1 MRAVFYAGIPLALL
15 SQKRFLQLANF
26 FLALLFVA
34 GSVIVAIALG
44 SLLRTYTENAIA
56 LTTISLCSGALAMT
70 FAGLAFYPGATWGSL
85 GLRLGSASGG
95 LYGLLIGAGACGSLV
110 CAAVLCGL
118 GEWTSLDASEIR
130 FDWRDA
136 RLAGVSLLCI
146 GAAAEEL
153 LLRGLALQLL
163 ACAVRP
169 AGAIALTSV
178 AFAVLHGANPGITW
192 LAHTNTALFGAVFGL
207 AVFRQRSLWVA
218 IGLHLG
224 WNLTQ
229 VALGADTSGITIRL
243 TELNLELQGRE
254 WLTGGDYGLEGGVLA
269 SVAALL
275 VATAVWRLPSRRP
288 SGSMLWDSEGI
299 WVPPGRDLVPGG
311 PVGMAGGNRSADG
324 PSEDR
329 TADARPAQ

>member
-1 MRAVFYAGIPLALL
+1 MALL
-15 SQKRFLQLANF
+15 SHRRFLQLANF
-26 FLALLFVA
+26 FLALLFVV
-34 GSVIVAIALG
+34 GSVIVAIVVG
-44 SLLRTYTENAIA
+44 SLLRTYTDNAIA
-56 LTTISLCSGALAMT
+56 LTTISLCSGALTMT
-70 FAGLAFYPGATWGSL
+70 VAGLAFYPGATWGSL
-85 GLRLGSASGG
+85 GLRLKSASGA

-110 CAAVLCGL
+110 CAAVLFGL
-118 GEWTSLDASEIR
+118 AEWTPLDTSEIR

-136 RLAGVSLLCI
+136 RLAGLSLLCI
-146 GAAAEEL
+146 GSAAEEL

-169 AGAIALTSV
+169 AGAIVLTSV

-207 AVFRQRSLWVA
+207 AVFRQRSLWMA

-224 WNLTQ
+224 WNVTQ

-275 VATAVWRLPSRRP
+275 VASAVWRLPSRHP
-288 SGSMLWDSEGI
+288 SGSMLWDSGEGL
-299 WVPPGRDLVPGG
+299 VPPGRDLVPSGSAS
-311 PVGMAGGNRSADG
+311 VVAGVRSTDG
-324 PSEDR
+324 PGEDR
-329 TADARPAQ
+329 TADGRPAR